1 MIHGLTILNSYTET
15 ITEYIKPE
23 LITLGVGLMLI
34 FFGVA
39 LGGAFSK
46 DGAVTCV
53 GLLCTVMIFIMG
65 MFYIRNAP
73 KKEETYHEAVV
84 SDDVSL
90 KEFREKYEIVEQRG
104 ELFVIKERE

>member
-1 MIHGLTILNSYTET
+1 MVYGLTILNSYTET
-15 ITEYIKPE
+15 ITEYTNPE
-23 LITLGVGLMLI
+23 LIPLGVGLMLI
-34 FFGVA
+34 FLGIA

-46 DGAVTCV
+46 DGTVTCV
-53 GLLCTVMIFIMG
+53 GLICAVMIFIMG
-65 MFYIRNAP
+65 LFYTRYAP

-84 SDDVSL
+84 SDNVSL